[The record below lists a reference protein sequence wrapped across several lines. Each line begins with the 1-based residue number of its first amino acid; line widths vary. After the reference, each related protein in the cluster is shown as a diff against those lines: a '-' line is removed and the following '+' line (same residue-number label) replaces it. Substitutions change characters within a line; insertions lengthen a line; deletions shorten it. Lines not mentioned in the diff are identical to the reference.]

1 MTFWERQSLKSV
13 REVKV
18 NAVNG
23 LPETRSPIG
32 SGRENVVVM
41 LPPLGHGVLIT
52 GGGGMERVKVDPE
65 AAVCEST
72 CPTVAVTAAWVVESI
87 LTVAGAV
94 GEVGDRSHAASPR
107 TTPRKTQ
114 ESVCRC
120 MESLSK

>member
-1 MTFWERQSLKSV
+1 MKSV

-18 NAVNG
+18 NEVSG
-23 LPETRSPIG
+23 LPEARSPIG
-32 SGRENVVVM
+32 VGRANVVVM

-52 GGGGMERVKVDPE
+52 GGGGMETFKVDPE